1 MLADYHVHC
10 SCSAD
15 SDTPAEE
22 QVRAALEY
30 GLDELCL
37 TDHADTANRAGIAGP
52 FLYDWTEVRRVN
64 LALREQFGHR
74 LALPLGAELGMAHLD
89 FEMADRW
96 LDAVPEIDFVIASQH
111 HVSARCGGI
120 DLWEY
125 TFPPE
130 QLHTM
135 LQDYFD
141 DLLTIADWG
150 RFSVMGHMTLPVR
163 YMLRRGLPMPDLTAY
178 SDRIDAVLRR
188 LVEKGLGLECNTAK
202 GGSPRLPEGDILR
215 RYRELGG
222 EIITLGSDAHT
233 PDAVGAG
240 IRETQELL
248 RECGFRYVCA
258 FREKKP
264 VFHNL

>member
-1 MLADYHVHC
+1 MPITREQIDDAAKTADVAVVFIGRAMGESLDNRPKKGYYYLTDNEKRLLDLVTAAF
-10 SCSAD
+10 SKTAVVID
-15 SDTPAEE
+15 AGNIIDMAW
-22 QVRAALEY
+22 VREY
-30 GLDELCL
+30 G
-37 TDHADTANRAGIAGP
+37 
-52 FLYDWTEVRRVN
+52 
-64 LALREQFGHR
+64 
-74 LALPLGAELGMAHLD
+74 
-89 FEMADRW
+89 
-96 LDAVPEIDFVIASQH
+96 
-111 HVSARCGGI
+111 
-120 DLWEY
+120 
-125 TFPPE
+125 
-130 QLHTM
+130 
-135 LQDYFD
+135 
-141 DLLTIADWG
+141 
-150 RFSVMGHMTLPVR
+150 
-163 YMLRRGLPMPDLTAY
+163 
-178 SDRIDAVLRR
+178 DRIDAVLRR